1 MRKAQACG
9 RAGEQC
15 VRGGLL
21 AGEDPEVL
29 VLTAHALNAVER
41 QHSRVSRQTRPHCRT
56 RVLLRPRQNACK
68 AGPVGLLAQIGGERL
83 AAGDDQPVRVL
94 LWRLVPK
101 LLNAEV
107 KAAHAALAGGLPLH
121 LGQGVERDVDRHVPR
136 GLIEQRE
143 KLRSRLHQQALPREH
158 AAQQP
163 HSPLIVRL
171 DLQNLFVEPDGLGKK
186 AFRGEMVRA

>member
-1 MRKAQACG
+1 M
-9 RAGEQC
+9 
-15 VRGGLL
+15 
-21 AGEDPEVL
+21 
-29 VLTAHALNAVER
+29 
-41 QHSRVSRQTRPHCRT
+41 
-56 RVLLRPRQNACK
+56 LLRPRQNACK

-143 KLRSRLHQQALPREH
+143 KLPLGCGHGRIGHVVDQPDVQNSAASRFERARLHARP
-158 AAQQP
+158 
-163 HSPLIVRL
+163 
-171 DLQNLFVEPDGLGKK
+171 VE
-186 AFRGEMVRA
+186 A